1 VRFVCSSVDLA
12 RYISKKEDID
22 RED

>member
-22 RED
+22 SED